1 MYLEKDEKTGDIVA
15 VNDGWRNINGTRY
28 YFEDGFMVSNDLVEI
43 NGTLNKFSGSGA
55 WQGEVKGTCWVL
67 MEYGDWRYVENGS
80 PVEPGKKT
88 INGATYYFEGRG
100 YMKRNSA
107 LCDEKTGNYYWIN
120 NDGHLDTTA
129 GWKKTPWNEWFY
141 VENGKLVSGTTKKIG
156 GTEYTF
162 YTGGHMIASTLE
174 YNSESGKYFLHDESG
189 KKIDV
194 SREGWYKVTYEGEAI
209 WYYFK
214 DGKPYDGMLGNYFL
228 SYGRMITGIYGTSK
242 GLYLFDQNGILQKNG
257 WKLYDGSWYYAGT
270 TGRLYTGEHRI
281 GGVKYVFDR
290 NGRWVK

>member
-1 MYLEKDEKTGDIVA
+1 
-15 VNDGWRNINGTRY
+15 
-28 YFEDGFMVSNDLVEI
+28 
-43 NGTLNKFSGSGA
+43 
-55 WQGEVKGTCWVL
+55 
-67 MEYGDWRYVENGS
+67 
-80 PVEPGKKT
+80 
-88 INGATYYFEGRG
+88 
-100 YMKRNSA
+100 MKRNSA
-107 LCDEKTGNYYWIN
+107 LYDEKTGNYYWIN

-194 SREGWYKVTYEGEAI
+194 SREGWYKVTYEGEVI

-214 DGKPYDGMLGNYFL
+214 DGKPYDGMLENYFL

-242 GLYLFDQNGILQKNG
+242 GLYLFDQNGILQKYG
-257 WKLYDGSWYYAGT
+257 VRVLGTSVEAIMYTEDRDLFVKKLDEIPMKTPKSHAVESMEDALKAA
-270 TGRLYTGEHRI
+270 REI
-281 GGVKYVFDR
+281 GYP
-290 NGRWVK
+290 

>member
-1 MYLEKDEKTGDIVA
+1 MVLRRKRKTGI
-15 VNDGWRNINGTRY
+15 W
-28 YFEDGFMVSNDLVEI
+28 
-43 NGTLNKFSGSGA
+43 
-55 WQGEVKGTCWVL
+55 
-67 MEYGDWRYVENGS
+67 
-80 PVEPGKKT
+80 
-88 INGATYYFEGRG
+88 
-100 YMKRNSA
+100 
-107 LCDEKTGNYYWIN
+107 NY
-120 NDGHLDTTA
+120 
-129 GWKKTPWNEWFY
+129 KE
-141 VENGKLVSGTTKKIG
+141 IG

-242 GLYLFDQNGILQKNG
+242 AYTCLIRTEFFRKMAGNYMTAAGIMQEQPE
-257 WKLYDGSWYYAGT
+257 D
-270 TGRLYTGEHRI
+270 YTQVSIES
-281 GGVKYVFDR
+281 VE
-290 NGRWVK
+290 